1 MDYMEFYNNVLN
13 LSIGWTNWYWAN
25 EQLKTLNSYRKDA
38 LRDKKKINN
47 ELHIDIKLLYKEID
61 EFEEC
66 SRRQPTITGLLEERY
81 TLAAY
86 EYAVCNKP
94 IISFNSNRFITQEEA
109 DNFLARY
116 KHDVFLSLINFYI
129 YNQKSYPTLY
139 LELKD
144 KFIKFLAFCK
154 SLKKAVP
161 TANYVNPTPLAIL
174 VIKKAIKEK
183 DDAFA
188 KEVLNSYEYEPSNDK
203 EIEYLSKIR
212 GKLLDKQLLN

>member
-1 MDYMEFYNNVLN
+1 MDYLELYNKVFN

-25 EQLKTLNSYRKDA
+25 ETLIYLTNVKNDA
-38 LRDKKKINN
+38 LNHKGVQPC
-47 ELHIDIKLLYKEID
+47 EFQLDIKDVFNQVE
-61 EFEEC
+61 EFKNC
-66 SRRQPTITGLLEERY
+66 LRKQTPTTELEEERF

-86 EYAVCNKP
+86 EYALNNKP
-94 IISFNSNRFITQEEA
+94 IITIDYHAKLTQEEA

-129 YNQKSYPTLY
+129 YNQKSYPALY

>member
-61 EFEEC
+61 AFEEC
-66 SRRQPTITGLLEERY
+66 SRRQSTITGLLEERY

-86 EYAVCNKP
+86 EYAVCNRP
-94 IISFNSNRFITQEEA
+94 IISFNSNRFITQEDA
-109 DNFLARY
+109 DKFLARY
-116 KHDVFLSLINFYI
+116 KHDVFKSLISFYI

-203 EIEYLSKIR
+203 EIEYLNKIR

>member
-1 MDYMEFYNNVLN
+1 MDYMDLYNNVSN
-13 LSIGWTNWYWAN
+13 LSNGWTNWYWAN
-25 EQLKTLNSYRKDA
+25 EQLKSLNSYRKEA
-38 LRDKKKINN
+38 LRDKKKIKN
-47 ELHIDIKLLYKEID
+47 ELDIDVKLLYKEID
-61 EFEEC
+61 AFEEC
-66 SRRQPTITGLLEERY
+66 LKRQSTLTDLLEERY

-86 EYAVCNKP
+86 EYAV
-94 IISFNSNRFITQEEA
+94 SNRPVLSFCSYRFATQKDA

-116 KHDVFLSLINFYI
+116 KHDVFQSLISFYI
-129 YNQKSYPTLY
+129 YNQKAYPTLY

-144 KFIKFLAFCK
+144 KFIKFLSFCK
-154 SLKKAVP
+154 SLKNTFP
-161 TANYVNPTPLAIL
+161 TVDYVNPTPLAIL

-188 KEVLNSYEYEPSNDK
+188 KEVLNSYEYTPSSDK

>member
-1 MDYMEFYNNVLN
+1 MDYMEFYNNVSN
-13 LSIGWTNWYWAN
+13 LSNGWTNWYWAN
-25 EQLKTLNSYRKDA
+25 EQLKTLNSFRKEA
-38 LRDKKKINN
+38 LRDKKKINS
-47 ELHIDIKLLYKEID
+47 ELHIDVKLLYKEID
-61 EFEEC
+61 AFEEC
-66 SRRQPTITGLLEERY
+66 LRRQSTLTDLLEERY

-86 EYAVCNKP
+86 EYAINNKP
-94 IISFNSNRFITQEEA
+94 IISYWYHKLMSQKEVNE
-109 DNFLARY
+109 FLARY

-154 SLKKAVP
+154 SLKKAIL

-188 KEVLNSYEYEPSNDK
+188 KEILNSYEYEPSSDK
-203 EIEYLSKIR
+203 EIEYLNKIR